1 MTRATRTGSQPS
13 CHYDLAVGAFNGI
26 DAERVVHEL
35 DVFIGSAQPNF
46 NTAAMYKEPRCGTPT
61 AIELSERVRP
71 VLDRLFPTWEDDCQG
86 SKFEAFS
93 QMREA
98 CMRLNAQIASRVE
111 IDEILAGH
119 DASPQLSAASLHND
133 VWSAASTQWKTGH
146 RQEAVLAA
154 AKAVNSRLQAK
165 LDRRDVTEVK
175 LVQAAFSEKDP
186 VQGQPRLRFP
196 EVEDEQTRES
206 MRMGA
211 MSFGVGCF
219 QAIRNPVGH
228 LPNEAHE
235 LTEQEALERL
245 AAWSLFARWV
255 DQATLVTD

>member
-1 MTRATRTGSQPS
+1 
-13 CHYDLAVGAFNGI
+13 
-26 DAERVVHEL
+26 
-35 DVFIGSAQPNF
+35 
-46 NTAAMYKEPRCGTPT
+46 
-61 AIELSERVRP
+61 
-71 VLDRLFPTWEDDCQG
+71 
-86 SKFEAFS
+86 
-93 QMREA
+93 MREA

-154 AKAVNSRLQAK
+154 AKSVNSRLQAK

-175 LVQAAFSEKDP
+175 LVQAAFSEKDSVP
-186 VQGQPRLRFP
+186 GQPRLRFP

-255 DQATLVTD
+255 DQATLVAD